1 MCYAQQQQAITRM
14 IGMLE
19 DEATTKKNNM
29 MKEMQMENKR
39 MAQQKRDREDAWK
52 NEQAE
57 SNNFEVTLTNHNEEL
72 LPDGKTTRHF

>member
-1 MCYAQQQQAITRM
+1 M

-39 MAQQKRDREDAWK
+39 MAQ
-52 NEQAE
+52 
-57 SNNFEVTLTNHNEEL
+57 
-72 LPDGKTTRHF
+72 

>member
-39 MAQQKRDREDAWK
+39 MAQ
-52 NEQAE
+52 
-57 SNNFEVTLTNHNEEL
+57 
-72 LPDGKTTRHF
+72 